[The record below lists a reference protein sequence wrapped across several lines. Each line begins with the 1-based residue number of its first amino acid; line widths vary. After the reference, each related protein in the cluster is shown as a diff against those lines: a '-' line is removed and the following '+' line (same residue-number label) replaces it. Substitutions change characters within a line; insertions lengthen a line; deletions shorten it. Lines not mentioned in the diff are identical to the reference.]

1 MDLFSL
7 VRKIVHW
14 MVTVLIV
21 LYIFTGLGITYYNV
35 IEAVTFGWL
44 SKLGAY
50 QLHSLLLV
58 PFIIVLSLHIT
69 LSLIQNRQKRNI
81 NVA

>member
-1 MDLFSL
+1 MDRFSI
-7 VRKIVHW
+7 VRTVVHW
-14 MVTVLIV
+14 LVTILIV
-21 LYIFTGLGITYYNV
+21 RYIFTGIGITYYNV
-35 IEAVTFGWL
+35 IETVTFGWL

-50 QLHSLLLV
+50 QLHTFLLY
-58 PFIIVLSLHIT
+58 PFIIVLVLHIA